1 MVRRTEKKR
10 TFARMMPPEE
20 YELLLTDEVQRAI
33 AVSRGRDPLD
43 VALDRT
49 VPHARLV
56 ATQVKYLARAASKL
70 PSSRRRARRVRR
82 TNGSTA
88 TRRWTSPADWASMR
102 FS

>member
-1 MVRRTEKKR
+1 
-10 TFARMMPPEE
+10 MMTSEE

-70 PSSRRRARRVRR
+70 PPRSAYSRRWPSSRRRARRVRR